1 MGLRVLGLRV
11 WGCSHL
17 SAHSMCFLIVYIY
30 AYIYSVFCEGAVG
43 VLVHGPLLR
52 AKFSGVSV
60 SVTVRS
66 DDGLRVSM
74 GF

>member
-1 MGLRVLGLRV
+1 MFFD
-11 WGCSHL
+11 C
-17 SAHSMCFLIVYIY
+17 VYIY

>member
-1 MGLRVLGLRV
+1 
-11 WGCSHL
+11 
-17 SAHSMCFLIVYIY
+17 MCFLIVYIY
-30 AYIYSVFCEGAVG
+30 IYAYIYIYIYIVFCEGAVG